1 MQSQPS
7 PNLVPSIEGGAV
19 TGAAM
24 TLMDGQE
31 EIGNLKNMIPPE
43 QNGRADGSVNWNDR
57 QGPNAESRGSRRS
70 VVFSKIKN
78 NGPTPSGGGGSIHG
92 QPTTNKHQMKVIG
105 NEK

>member
-43 QNGRADGSVNWNDR
+43 QNGRADGSVN
-57 QGPNAESRGSRRS
+57 
-70 VVFSKIKN
+70 
-78 NGPTPSGGGGSIHG
+78 
-92 QPTTNKHQMKVIG
+92 
-105 NEK
+105 